1 VSDRTGG
8 YYQRPDL
15 TKLTEEAV
23 QQAASSAR
31 RRQVIAQQLGVA
43 VETTTEEN
51 QEEVPQE
58 EVTAAQ
64 PEPQPVIPEPPR
76 KLEDFSIDDLLHFG
90 EEEEE
95 VQA

>member
-1 VSDRTGG
+1 MPS
-8 YYQRPDL
+8 L
-15 TKLTEEAV
+15 L
-23 QQAASSAR
+23 
-31 RRQVIAQQLGVA
+31 
-43 VETTTEEN
+43 ETTTEEK

-64 PEPQPVIPEPPR
+64 PEPQPVIPETPR